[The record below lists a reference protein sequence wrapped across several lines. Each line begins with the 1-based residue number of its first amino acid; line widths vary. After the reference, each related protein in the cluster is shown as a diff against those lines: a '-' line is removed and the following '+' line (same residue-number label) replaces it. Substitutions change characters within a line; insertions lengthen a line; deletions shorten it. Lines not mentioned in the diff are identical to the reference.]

1 MEVILFETV
10 PSLGTQGTVV
20 SVAPGYFR
28 NFLSPRGFAVEATA
42 ANKSRLQDKV
52 KRLERLAMEEKQA
65 ASSDAAK
72 MEALT
77 LTFQLKAGEDDKLF
91 GSVTSMNVAE
101 ALAQKGFEVDR
112 HRIVF
117 PEAIK
122 RLGQFTIEVKLHHD
136 VVAKVKV
143 LVEKEPEEA

>member
-10 PSLGTQGTVV
+10 PSLGTQGAVV

-28 NFLSPRGFAVEATA
+28 NFLCPRGFAVEATA

-52 KRLERLAMEEKQA
+52 KRLERQAMEEKQA

-91 GSVTSMNVAE
+91 GSVTSMNIAE
-101 ALAQKGFEVDR
+101 ALAKKGFEVDR
-112 HRIVF
+112 HRITI

-143 LVEKEPEEA
+143 QVEKEQD